1 MPSFYQTFQKSKYP
15 FECIFISFNGSIS
28 DSKPSLLQVAIR
40 DETYQNKNV
49 LLFDLQELFDQS
61 QSYFHPCPLSPLID
75 HLIRR
80 IFNHSHAYKL
90 SQSLFND
97 LAHLKCSY
105 DEDCFHQSKLD
116 HLIELSDLFRRVYPQ
131 EKDQP
136 IYGLQ
141 RMTVMTLHCQ
151 LNKKQQCANW
161 SKRPLT
167 QSLKDYAA
175 IDVIVMIDIYER
187 LKRRLEQQEQWFVR
201 TFQDESMR
209 IFLGNSFEMLV
220 LHLLI

>member
-1 MPSFYQTFQKSKYP
+1 M
-15 FECIFISFNGSIS
+15 NRSILV
-28 DSKPSLLQVAIR
+28 SKPSLLQVAVR
-40 DETYQNKNV
+40 DQSRTGKNV

-61 QSYFHPCPLSPLID
+61 HPCDISLII
-75 HLIRR
+75 HNLIEL
-80 IFNHSHAYKL
+80 IFNHPNAYKL

-105 DEDCFHQSKLD
+105 DEECFHRSKLH
-116 HLIELSDLFRRVYPQ
+116 HLIELSDLYRQVFPD
-131 EKDQP
+131 EKDQK

-141 RMTVMTLHCQ
+141 RMTAMTLHCQ
-151 LNKKQQCANW
+151 LDKKQQCANW

-187 LKRRLEQQEQWFVR
+187 LKRKIEEDQEWFVHLI
-201 TFQDESMR
+201 SKMK
-209 IFLGNSFEMLV
+209 ILPLSLGNPFDP
-220 LHLLI
+220 